1 MGFALFSS
9 PFVHPQLQQIV
20 AKMTLLDTLL
30 FYVSFSSLYHT
41 FWVFLIGTLGLK
53 ITFWVCDCFLDR

>member
-1 MGFALFSS
+1 MGFSLFSS

-30 FYVSFSSLYHT
+30 FYVSFSSFYYSLWVLLYE
-41 FWVFLIGTLGLK
+41 FWN
-53 ITFWVCDCFLDR
+53 

>member
-1 MGFALFSS
+1 MGSSLFSS

-30 FYVSFSSLYHT
+30 FYVSFFFST
-41 FWVFLIGTLGLK
+41 TLCLSVKGILELNYM
-53 ITFWVCDCFLDR
+53 WVCG

>member
-30 FYVSFSSLYHT
+30 FYVSFSSLYYP
-41 FWVFLIGTLGLK
+41 FLGFLYRNFGTENY
-53 ITFWVCDCFLDR
+53 IYR

>member
-1 MGFALFSS
+1 MGTSLFSS

-30 FYVSFSSLYHT
+30 FYVSFSSL
-41 FWVFLIGTLGLK
+41 
-53 ITFWVCDCFLDR
+53 